1 MADSN
6 TRRLS
11 PDERQADLD
20 AFTALGGLKTY
31 TPPNTKFTL
40 AEVTTSKTAMEA
52 AQLAEFKATKDL
64 ETARDNATAAEYAFH
79 QKMLGA
85 KDQVIAQFG
94 KDSNEIQTLGLKK
107 KSEYD
112 KPKRKSKKDDSPAK

>member
-20 AFTALGGLKTY
+20 AFTALGDLKTY
-31 TPPNTKFTL
+31 TPANAKFTM
-40 AEVTTSKTAMEA
+40 AEVTTSKTAMES
-52 AQLAEFKATKDL
+52 AQKAEVTADNALKA
-64 ETARDNATAAEYAFH
+64 ARDNASAAEYAFH

-85 KDQVIAQFG
+85 KKQVTAQFG
-94 KDSNEIQTLGLKK
+94 EDSNEIQSLGLKK
-107 KSEYD
+107 KSEYA
-112 KPKRKSKKDDSPAK
+112 KPTAKAKAAVAAK